1 MTELYTKEYI
11 ASRRRG
17 LTKARLFALLSALII
32 LCACVICCQ
41 FVTTRSA
48 FTLYIVVVSL
58 SVVWGWAFLLYMYPK
73 IRLMKAEDAHSRK
86 TIVSEETAY
95 YEGEISVDKAVTQI
109 PGSIRVR
116 DVKLTQDS
124 GSVRLLLK
132 DGFSLPEG
140 ARVKLRCAGKYVTAY
155 EVTDDAQV
163 Q

>member
-1 MTELYTKEYI
+1 M
-11 ASRRRG
+11 
-17 LTKARLFALLSALII
+17 
-32 LCACVICCQ
+32 
-41 FVTTRSA
+41 
-48 FTLYIVVVSL
+48 
-58 SVVWGWAFLLYMYPK
+58 
-73 IRLMKAEDAHSRK
+73 
-86 TIVSEETAY
+86 
-95 YEGEISVDKAVTQI
+95 DKAVTQI